1 MTTTVA
7 DPRELPVRRAL
18 LSVSDKTGIVELG
31 AALVAAGV
39 ELLSTGGTYR
49 ALADAGLAVTE
60 VSAHTG
66 SPEIMDGRVKT
77 LHPKIHG
84 GILGRRGVD
93 DDVMLEHDI
102 APIDLVVV
110 NLYPFRE
117 TIVREDCTDELAI
130 ENIDIG
136 GPAMLRAAA
145 KNHAFVW
152 VVVNPADYSLIT
164 EAVAGN
170 GSTYAIRRRA
180 ALNAYQHTA
189 SYDSAV
195 ATYLVQSELENSAD
209 AADEQDAV
217 ELALPESYTQSFSK
231 RMDMRYGENPHQ
243 RAAFYVED
251 RPAQGTISRFE
262 QLQGKALSYNNIADT
277 DAALEC
283 VKVFSEPACVIV
295 KHANPCGVACA
306 ETPLAAYELAFAT
319 DTTSAFGGIIAFN
332 RTLTAAT
339 LGPILE
345 RQFVE
350 VVIAPDVEEAAL
362 ELAAKKKN
370 VRVLR
375 VGELPASAPA
385 FRDFKRVGGGLLVQD
400 ADQTPLIEAN
410 LKVATKRVPTEHEHR
425 DLLFAW
431 KVAWFVKSNAI
442 VYARNQQTIGVGAGQ
457 MARVISAKIAGMK
470 AAEEGLEVSGA
481 VMASDAFFPF
491 RDSIDAA
498 AAAGIK
504 AIVQPGGS
512 MRDNEVI
519 EAADE
524 HGIAM
529 VLTGMRHFRH

>member
-1 MTTTVA
+1 MTITVA
-7 DPRELPVRRAL
+7 EHQVLPIRRAL
-18 LSVSDKTGIVELG
+18 LSVSDKTGIAELG

-39 ELLSTGGTYR
+39 ELLSTGGTYE
-49 ALADAGLAVTE
+49 ALVAAGLAVTE
-60 VSAHTG
+60 VSAYTG

-84 GILGRRGVD
+84 GILGRRGID
-93 DDVMLEHDI
+93 DAVMAEHAI

-110 NLYPFRE
+110 NLYPFRD
-117 TIVREDCTDELAI
+117 TIARADCTDELAI

-136 GPAMLRAAA
+136 GPTMVRAAA

-152 VVVNPADYSLIT
+152 VVVNPNDYPDVIA
-164 EAVAGN
+164 AVNEEGCTFA
-170 GSTYAIRRRA
+170 TRRRA
-180 ALNAYQHTA
+180 ALQAYQHTA

-195 ATYLVQSELENSAD
+195 ANYLVQNELD
-209 AADEQDAV
+209 AKVADEQDAI
-217 ELALPESYTQSFSK
+217 ELALPDSYTLSFAK

-251 RPAQGTISRFE
+251 RPAPGTIAGFE

-283 VKVFSEPACVIV
+283 VKVFDEPACVIV

-332 RTLTAAT
+332 RNLTAAT

-350 VVIAPDVEEAAL
+350 VVIAPEVDADAL
-362 ELAAKKKN
+362 ALAAKKKN

-375 VGELPASAPA
+375 TGALPVAVPT

-400 ADQTPLIEAN
+400 ADQTALIEAD
-410 LKVATKRVPTEHEHR
+410 LQVATQRDPTAEERR

-457 MARVISAKIAGMK
+457 MARVISAKIAALK
-470 AAEEGLEVSGA
+470 AAEERLEVAGA

-498 AAAGIK
+498 AEAGIG
-504 AIVQPGGS
+504 AIIQPGGS

-519 EAADE
+519 AAADE

-529 VLTGMRHFRH
+529 LLTGVRHFRH